1 MRLRWLLVATACALL
16 AVVVIASPALAVI
29 FDM

>member
-1 MRLRWLLVATACALL
+1 MRIRRLLLVTACALL
-16 AVVVIASPALAVI
+16 AVVVIASPALAVM